1 MSYERTG
8 STSKMIKSFLAEA
21 WHEVMPYVVA
31 LAFGAWAL
39 ITLWLLAQ
47 PAQI

>member
-8 STSKMIKSFLAEA
+8 STSKMIKGFLTALWEEA
-21 WHEVMPYVVA
+21 VPYLIA

-39 ITLWLLAQ
+39 FTLWLLAQ
-47 PAQI
+47 PAQF

>member
-8 STSKMIKSFLAEA
+8 STSKMIKSFLVAA
-21 WHEVMPYVVA
+21 WHEAIPYVVA

>member
-8 STSKMIKSFLAEA
+8 STGKMIKGFLVALWEEA
-21 WHEVMPYVVA
+21 VLYLIA
-31 LAFGAWAL
+31 LAFGGWAL
-39 ITLWLLAQ
+39 FTLWLLAQ